1 MTERVFAHIMES
13 MYKGRRSFRPK
24 GKGARTLK
32 GKPGLRLL
40 LALFALTFACVLL
53 SGAGRL
59 LRTQAQQAPES
70 LPALVSL
77 TAPAAREAVE
87 SVSAASQKSLRRAPE
102 GEAPQEQPAS
112 APRALTDANGNVLR
126 GMSYLRTVYSAFA
139 LGDGFA

>member
-1 MTERVFAHIMES
+1 M
-13 MYKGRRSFRPK
+13 
-24 GKGARTLK
+24 K

-59 LRTQAQQAPES
+59 LGTQAQQAPES

-87 SVSAASQKSLRRAPE
+87 SVSAASQESLRRAPE
-102 GEAPQEQPAS
+102 GEVPPEQPAS